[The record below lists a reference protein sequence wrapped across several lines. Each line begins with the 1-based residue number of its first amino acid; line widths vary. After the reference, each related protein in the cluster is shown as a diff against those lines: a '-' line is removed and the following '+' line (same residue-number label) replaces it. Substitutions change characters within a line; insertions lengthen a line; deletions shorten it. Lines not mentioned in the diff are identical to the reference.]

1 MGISEMNSDFTMKT
15 LSELKP
21 KNMFDL
27 VAFSGYSH
35 GTAVLECQMPYIKQG
50 FKTQDLIPYR
60 DIIFK
65 QLTQKY
71 GFESKEAFTIS
82 ESVRKGKGIE
92 KWKQK
97 LLSNCPEWYVE
108 VMNTI
113 KYLFPKSF

>member
-1 MGISEMNSDFTMKT
+1 M
-15 LSELKP
+15 
-21 KNMFDL
+21 
-27 VAFSGYSH
+27 

-71 GFESKEAFTIS
+71 GFEPKEAFTIS

-97 LLSNCPEWYVE
+97 LLNNCPEWYVE

-113 KYLFPKSF
+113 KYLFPKSFLKVI